1 MSTAT
6 LERSLNILEYL
17 SRFPEGRTLA
27 GVAAA
32 LSLPASAS
40 HRLLTELVR
49 CGYVRQQRDYGEYAL
64 TTKLAAIG
72 LAHLSNAGI
81 VDIAQPLIDQAAE
94 MSGELARLAI
104 VDGERLTFV
113 AKAQG
118 ARGGLRY
125 DPDMGLDVRLSCSAA
140 GHAWLMTLP
149 EARALEIVERQGL
162 GRPEDFGPRAPT
174 SLRAVKKYL
183 TDGRQRGFS
192 LIVDVFAP
200 GMSAMAAP
208 VRMGDEPAR
217 GVVTLAGPLLR
228 LTEPRMLALG
238 PALVEVAH
246 HLAMASG
253 ASPLFGRRRPAGGA
267 G

>member
-1 MSTAT
+1 MSTST

-17 SRFPEGRTLA
+17 SRFPEGRSLA
-27 GVAAA
+27 SLAAA
-32 LSLPASAS
+32 LELPASAS

-49 CGYVRQQRDYGEYAL
+49 CGYVKQLRDYGEYAL

-72 LAHLSNAGI
+72 LSHLSNTGI
-81 VDIAQPLIDQAAE
+81 VDIAQPLIDRAAQL
-94 MSGELARLAI
+94 SGELARLAI

-149 EARALEIVERQGL
+149 EDQALDIVERQGL
-162 GRPEDFGPRAPT
+162 GRPEDFGPEAPT

-183 TDGRQRGFS
+183 AEGRQRGFS
-192 LIVDVFAP
+192 VIVDVFAP

-208 VRMGDEPAR
+208 VRRADAPAC
-217 GVVTLAGPLLR
+217 GVVTLAGPSLR
-228 LTEPRMLALG
+228 LTEARMTELGSALVQVADELAL
-238 PALVEVAH
+238 
-246 HLAMASG
+246 ASA
-253 ASPLFGRRRPAGGA
+253 ASPLFARTAKSHRA
-267 G
+267 

>member
-1 MSTAT
+1 MTTST

-17 SRFPEGRTLA
+17 SRFPEGRSLA
-27 GVAAA
+27 ALAAA
-32 LSLPASAS
+32 LQFPNSAC

-49 CGYVRQQRDYGEYAL
+49 CGYVKQQRDYGEYAL

-72 LAHLSNAGI
+72 LSHLSNAGI
-81 VDIAQPLIDQAAE
+81 VDIAQPLIDRAAE
-94 MSGELARLAI
+94 QSGELARLGI

-125 DPDMGLDVRLSCSAA
+125 DHDMGLDVHLSCSAA

-149 EARALEIVERQGL
+149 EPQALDIVERQGL
-162 GRPEDFGPRAPT
+162 GKPADFGPRAPT

-183 TDGRQRGFS
+183 SDSRQRGFS
-192 LIVDVFAP
+192 VIVDVFAP

-208 VRMGDEPAR
+208 VQRAGEPAR
-217 GVVTLAGPLLR
+217 GVITLAGPLLR

-238 PALVEVAH
+238 PMLVAVADE
-246 HLAMASG
+246 LAMASS
-253 ASPLFGRRRPAGGA
+253 ASPLFRKPARA
-267 G
+267 A

>member
-1 MSTAT
+1 MSTST

-17 SRFPEGRTLA
+17 SRFPEGRSLA
-27 GVAAA
+27 NVATA
-32 LSLPASAS
+32 LALPASAS

-49 CGYVRQQRDYGEYAL
+49 CGYVKQQRDYGEYAL

-72 LAHLSNAGI
+72 LSHLSNAGI
-81 VDIAQPLIDQAAE
+81 VDIAQPLIDRAAE
-94 MSGELARLAI
+94 LSGELARLAI

-149 EARALEIVERQGL
+149 ETQALDIVERQGL

-183 TDGRQRGFS
+183 ADGRQRGFS
-192 LIVDVFAP
+192 VIVDVFAP

-208 VRMGDEPAR
+208 VQRAGEPAS
-217 GVVTLAGPLLR
+217 GVITLAGPLLR
-228 LTEPRMLALG
+228 LTETRMAELGPQLVQVADELAL
-238 PALVEVAH
+238 
-246 HLAMASG
+246 ASAG
-253 ASPLFGRRRPAGGA
+253 SPLFGKARRAA
-267 G
+267 